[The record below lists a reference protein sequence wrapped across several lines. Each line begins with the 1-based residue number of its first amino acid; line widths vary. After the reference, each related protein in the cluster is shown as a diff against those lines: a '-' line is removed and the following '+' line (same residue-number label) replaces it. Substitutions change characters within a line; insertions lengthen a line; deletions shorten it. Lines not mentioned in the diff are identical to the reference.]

1 MFPTFVI
8 GLREGLEAALIVGII
23 AAFLRKQGQRQLLRW
38 VFVGVAAAAALCVA
52 VGVVLEVV
60 SRSLP
65 QRQQEGLETVIGVLA
80 VGMVTYMVVWMRR
93 HSRALK
99 GQLEGLAS
107 NALDGRS
114 GAARAMVAMAF
125 LAVLREGFETAVF
138 LIAAFN
144 ESGSGIGAGL
154 GAVLGVAVAVALGYG
169 IYRGGVR
176 VNLSKFFRA
185 TGLVLVVVAAG
196 LVVNALHTA
205 HEAGWLNVAQ
215 GSTVDLTWLVRPGS
229 VQASL
234 LTGMLGVQPHPTV
247 IEVVGWL
254 LYVVPVGCYVAC
266 PPARAHARRVLLG
279 AGLVAAVAAGAV
291 VLAAP
296 DPKPTR
302 AGAGAGAGRYLT
314 VHQGDPHTVK
324 VTITA
329 AGGCAPDRVEFAAGG
344 ARFEVSNKDA
354 TAVTEVEVLSGGR
367 IIGEKENLP
376 PGFSGRFAI
385 DAGAG
390 KYTLYC
396 PGAAPERI
404 ALTASGSARAPSDS
418 DVTVLLKTGARNYAG
433 YVRTQLAAL
442 LRSTQALETALRG
455 DDLAA
460 AQDAYAKARPYY
472 ELIEP
477 VAESFTIG
485 KDSLDADIDARA
497 GDVPPSQWK
506 GFHRIEKGLFQD
518 RKVAGLAGFG
528 AGLVANV
535 AKLQQLT
542 DSLSFQATELANG
555 AQELLDEVAASKI
568 TGEEERYSHID
579 LLDVAKNVEGAEQA
593 FAQLRPAMKK
603 IDATLAATVG
613 SRFAALDRL
622 VGTYRDGA
630 DASGYVRY
638 TALSPADKRNLAA
651 AVKAVQ
657 EPLSRIA
664 SKVANA

>member
-1 MFPTFVI
+1 MFATFVI

-23 AAFLRKQGQRQLLRW
+23 AAFLRKQGQRELLRW
-38 VFVGVAAAAALCVA
+38 VFVGVAAAVALCVA
-52 VGVVLEVV
+52 VGAVLEVV
-60 SRSLP
+60 SKALP

-80 VGMVTYMVVWMRR
+80 VGMVTYMVIWMRR
-93 HSRALK
+93 HSRELK

-107 NALDGRS
+107 SALDGRS
-114 GAARAMVAMAF
+114 GAARAMIAMAF

-154 GAVLGVAVAVALGYG
+154 GAVLGVAVAVGLGYG

-176 VNLSKFFRA
+176 INLSKFFRA

-205 HEAGWLNVAQ
+205 HEAGWLNVGQ

-254 LYVVPVGCYVAC
+254 LYVIPVGCYVAF

-296 DPKPTR
+296 DPKPAR
-302 AGAGAGAGRYLT
+302 AGTGGGHYLALAE
-314 VHQGDPHTVK
+314 GNAHTVK

-329 AGGCAPDRVEFAAGG
+329 ASGCAPDRVEFAAGG
-344 ARFEVSNKDA
+344 TSFEVRNQDA

-385 DAGAG
+385 DAGPG
-390 KYTLYC
+390 TYTLYC
-396 PGAAPERI
+396 PGAVPERI

-442 LRSTQALETALRG
+442 LRSSQALERALRG
-455 DDLAA
+455 NDLAA

-497 GDVPPSQWK
+497 GDVPASQWK

-518 RKVAGLAGFG
+518 RKLAGLAAFG
-528 AGLVANV
+528 TGLVANV

-542 DSLSFQATELANG
+542 DGLSFHATELANG

-579 LLDVAKNVEGAEQA
+579 LLDVAKNVEGAQQA
-593 FAQLRPAMKK
+593 FGHLLPAMNK
-603 IDATLAATVG
+603 IDAALAKTVG

-622 VGTYRDGA
+622 VGTYRDSTNA
-630 DASGYVRY
+630 AGYVRY